1 MKKILYTLFFGLF
14 IFTSAYSQVIVMDI
28 VQVKEGMNAQYEA
41 VEKFVEPIKR
51 EAVKMGKQLGW
62 YIMKRKSGGDLSEV
76 ENKGIGDYIILNIFE
91 DEAQM
96 KSGMDWN
103 ATANKAYKGKMS
115 ARTIQKKMNSFNAPR
130 KDTRTYT
137 LKNIYYTKPGQVN
150 RGETIY
156 IFPAE
161 ALNDEYEQYEMEVFR
176 PMWEKRIL
184 EGSHKHWGFNKIT
197 KRSDNA
203 YQNLTHIIFNIPTD
217 LKSNLKTDF
226 TTQKAMDM
234 GYNSRKGFDNAVCE
248 IIFLADAFNN

>member
-1 MKKILYTLFFGLF
+1 MKNFLFTLFFGLF
-14 IFTSAYSQVIVMDI
+14 IFANSYSQIIVMDI

-76 ENKGIGDYIILNIFE
+76 ENKGIGDYIILNIFK

-103 ATANKAYKGKMS
+103 ATANKVYKGKMS

-137 LKNIYYTKPGQVN
+137 LENIYYTKPGQVN

-176 PMWEKRIL
+176 PMWEERIL

-234 GYNSRKGFDNAVCE
+234 GYKSRKGFDSAACE
-248 IIFLADAFNN
+248 IIFLADAYNN

>member
-1 MKKILYTLFFGLF
+1 MKKFLLTLFFGLF
-14 IFTSAYSQVIVMDI
+14 IFASSYSQVIVMDI

-76 ENKGIGDYIILNIFE
+76 ENKGIGDYIILNIYK

-96 KSGMDWN
+96 KSGMDWD
-103 ATANKAYKGKMS
+103 AISKKVYKGKMS
-115 ARTIQKKMNSFNAPR
+115 TRTIQKKMESLGTPR

-137 LKNIYYTKPGQVN
+137 LKNIYYTKPGQAN
-150 RGETIY
+150 RGETVY

-161 ALNDEYEQYEMEVFR
+161 ALNDEYEKYEMEVFR
-176 PMWEKRIL
+176 PMWEKMIL
-184 EGSHKHWGFNKIT
+184 EGSHKYWGFNKIT
-197 KRSDNA
+197 SRSDNA
-203 YQNLTHIIFNIPTD
+203 YQNLTHIIFNSRTGVESKIE
-217 LKSNLKTDF
+217 TDF

-234 GYNSRKGFDNAVCE
+234 GYKSRKGFDNAVCE
-248 IIFLADAFNN
+248 IIFLADAYNN

>member
-1 MKKILYTLFFGLF
+1 MKNFLFTLFFGLF
-14 IFTSAYSQVIVMDI
+14 IFANSYSQVIVMDI

-103 ATANKAYKGKMS
+103 ATANKVYKGKMS

-161 ALNDEYEQYEMEVFR
+161 ALNDEYEQ
-176 PMWEKRIL
+176 
-184 EGSHKHWGFNKIT
+184 WGFNKIT

-234 GYNSRKGFDNAVCE
+234 GYNSRKGFDSAVCE
-248 IIFLADAFNN
+248 IIFLADAYNN